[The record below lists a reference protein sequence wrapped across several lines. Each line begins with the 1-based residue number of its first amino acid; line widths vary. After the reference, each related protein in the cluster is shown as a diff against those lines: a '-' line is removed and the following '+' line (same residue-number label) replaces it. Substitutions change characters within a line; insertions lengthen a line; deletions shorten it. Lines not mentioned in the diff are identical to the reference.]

1 MVFEPEHIQ
10 VDSVG
15 FGLMW
20 CAPLRKLASTHG
32 HSCSISVPMCTV
44 QARMLEAKLFADNDG
59 RVHVSLQQP
68 VTSHRSLDCFIKALQ
83 HPSKLTVVTSPLE
96 VATLCD
102 ATTADWVC
110 SASRPMRV
118 CDLDPSNIPRKQ
130 YPAYSGQTRQ
140 SKVAKTFDSSD
151 VATGSSSGVGVDAVM
166 GDGDNSDLLD
176 ELVNDAADIH
186 DDGLSLGHRTEDSE
200 TIGPEDNEAEE
211 VVQESGDNALRS
223 ARAKGLLPENVEVP
237 VFGGAS
243 CYTPEE
249 LELNAVQTSLSRQ
262 AHVSCWGILSHD
274 MDCFIVSFLWCWSS

>member
-1 MVFEPEHIQ
+1 
-10 VDSVG
+10 
-15 FGLMW
+15 
-20 CAPLRKLASTHG
+20 
-32 HSCSISVPMCTV
+32 
-44 QARMLEAKLFADNDG
+44 MLEAKLFADNDG

-68 VTSHRSLDCFIKALQ
+68 VISHRSLDCFIKALRY
-83 HPSKLTVVTSPLE
+83 PSKLTVVTSPLE

-118 CDLDPSNIPRKQ
+118 CDLDPSNIPRRQ
-130 YPAYSGQTRQ
+130 YPATRQ
-140 SKVAKTFDSSD
+140 SKVTKTFDSSD
-151 VATGSSSGVGVDAVM
+151 VAAESSSGVGVDAGM

-211 VVQESGDNALRS
+211 VAHESGGNALRS
-223 ARAKGLLPENVEVP
+223 ARAKGLLPESVEVP

-262 AHVSCWGILSHD
+262 AHVGG
-274 MDCFIVSFLWCWSS
+274 F